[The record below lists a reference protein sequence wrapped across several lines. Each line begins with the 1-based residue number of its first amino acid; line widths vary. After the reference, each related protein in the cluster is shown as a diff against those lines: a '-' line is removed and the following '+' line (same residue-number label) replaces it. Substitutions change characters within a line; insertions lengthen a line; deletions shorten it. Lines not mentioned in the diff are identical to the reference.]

1 MADCLLAMSS
11 KKKNVASLRDSAG
24 EKTSIGHRKDSGLH
38 LSQAVG
44 KHEEAVVADEVDE
57 GQGLEELLLSLAAK
71 ADNLKGHEAK
81 QLKNC
86 QLANNLTTEQNLHQ
100 PFLKQLF
107 ASRTG
112 AGDQGGSDPYKGEVK
127 FSFVSFSE
135 FTIALIS
142 VG

>member
-1 MADCLLAMSS
+1 M
-11 KKKNVASLRDSAG
+11 
-24 EKTSIGHRKDSGLH
+24 GLH

-107 ASRTG
+107 CLSGRS
-112 AGDQGGSDPYKGEVK
+112 GGPRRQRPMYRS
-127 FSFVSFSE
+127 
-135 FTIALIS
+135 
-142 VG
+142 

>member
-1 MADCLLAMSS
+1 MDQYWSTLVQQGPVRVSTKSGWLFACNVEQE
-11 KKKNVASLRDSAG
+11 KNVASLRDSEG
-24 EKTSIGHRKDSGLH
+24 EKTSIGHRKLDFGLH

-86 QLANNLTTEQNLHQ
+86 QLA
-100 PFLKQLF
+100 
-107 ASRTG
+107 
-112 AGDQGGSDPYKGEVK
+112 
-127 FSFVSFSE
+127 
-135 FTIALIS
+135 I
-142 VG
+142 

>member
-71 ADNLKGHEAK
+71 ADNLKGHEANRM
-81 QLKNC
+81 KNC
-86 QLANNLTTEQNLHQ
+86 QLA
-100 PFLKQLF
+100 
-107 ASRTG
+107 
-112 AGDQGGSDPYKGEVK
+112 
-127 FSFVSFSE
+127 
-135 FTIALIS
+135 I
-142 VG
+142 